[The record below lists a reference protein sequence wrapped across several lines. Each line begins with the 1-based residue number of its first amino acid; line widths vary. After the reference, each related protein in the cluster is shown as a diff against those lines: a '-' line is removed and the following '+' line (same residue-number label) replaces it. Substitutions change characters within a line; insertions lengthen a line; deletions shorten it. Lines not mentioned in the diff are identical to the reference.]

1 MSSSIQSSP
10 SQVRLV
16 MSDAAALN
24 RAAMEEFV
32 RSANHAITDHDR
44 FAVALS
50 GGNTPRSVYS
60 LIADNYQTSLPW
72 NKVHI
77 FFGDERSVPPDNPE
91 SNYRMARES
100 LLSKVPIPDSNVHRV
115 RAELPADQAAQLYSA
130 ELADFFHLEKQNW
143 PRFDLIMLGI
153 GDEGHTA
160 SLFPDSKALT
170 EKSQLVV
177 ANWVEKFHTWRI
189 TFTYPV
195 LNHAAEVMFL
205 VSGAGKAAILKAIFD
220 PAQNNVYPA
229 QGVHP
234 ETGKLLWM
242 VDAPAASLL

>member
-1 MSSSIQSSP
+1 MPQSTQPNPSP
-10 SQVRLV
+10 VQVMPDV
-16 MSDAAALN
+16 AALN
-24 RAAMEEFV
+24 RAAMEEFA
-32 RSANHAITDHDR
+32 RCANQAVADHER

-60 LIADNYQTSLPW
+60 LIADNYRDSLPW
-72 NKVHI
+72 ARIHI

-100 LLSKVPIPDSNVHRV
+100 LLSKVPIPDSNIHRV
-115 RAELPADQAAQLYSA
+115 RAELPAEEAAEQYST
-130 ELADFFHLEKQNW
+130 ELQTFFHLMKQDW
-143 PRFDLIMLGI
+143 PRFDLILLGI

-170 EKSQLVV
+170 EKSRWVV
-177 ANWVEKFHTWRI
+177 ANWVEKFKTWRI

-205 VSGAGKAAILKAIFD
+205 VSGAGKAQILKAIFD
-220 PAQNNVYPA
+220 PAQKSVYPA
-229 QGVHP
+229 QGVRP
-234 ETGKLLWM
+234 DNGKLLWM
-242 VDAPAASLL
+242 VDAAAARLL